1 MYWTTNYYM
10 LVVIRMGFG
19 VVSSVHTPCCISLI
33 NDYFQHENRARANS
47 VYVAAISIG
56 VGFANLTS
64 FINEAVGWRDS
75 VLVVT
80 GIGLAVTVLILLLKE
95 PLRQSDRGTQEQF
108 ESQVEKK
115 LGTTMGHHLSR
126 ASRIPSYEAEN
137 TNSLDGNFYG

>member
-1 MYWTTNYYM
+1 MSGTIFTATNSISGIVMGYQVDRFNRKYLLVVCALLWNLICLLMYWTTNYYV
-10 LVVIRMGFG
+10 LIAIRMGFG

-80 GIGLAVTVLILLLKE
+80 GIGFVITFLILFLEE
-95 PLRQSDRGTQEQF
+95 PIRRSDRGT
-108 ESQVEKK
+108 
-115 LGTTMGHHLSR
+115 
-126 ASRIPSYEAEN
+126 
-137 TNSLDGNFYG
+137 